1 MQLDNYQ
8 ILYKNHGAKIGSWE
22 IWTDGAMVHSRAF
35 KVLGGNPIGNCYEAK
50 AKNVGRSNETTPAQQ
65 AVLESISKAKLKR
78 DKGYVDSLDK
88 ADAPVSNTL
97 GLPLPMLAKPFDKVK
112 PESINWQSAY
122 VQPKLD
128 GHRALFKDG
137 VLYSRQGKELENC
150 DHIVLAIQES
160 GLGHLHLDGEL
171 YLHGKTLQELSR
183 MVKKWT
189 RSTLTLEYH
198 IYDIVDDRKFLD
210 RAMTLAATNPLS
222 WDPVLQIVDTLS
234 ISDESMLTAEHER
247 NRAAGYEG
255 TMLRHGNTPYRDG
268 KRCSSLLK
276 LKEFH
281 DAEFKVVGVEEG
293 KPYIKAGKTY
303 QVPVWICEAPNGETF
318 NVTAAGTMQEKDDQF
333 NNRHNLIFNKPLTV
347 KYHNLSKDGIPQLP
361 IALRW
366 REDV

>member
-1 MQLDNYQ
+1 MDNYQ
-8 ILYKNHGAKIGSWE
+8 ILYKNHGANIGSWE
-22 IWTDGAMVHSRAF
+22 IWTEGDFVHTRAL
-35 KVLGGNPIGNCYEAK
+35 KVLGGKPTVNQYEAK
-50 AKNVGRSNETTPAQQ
+50 PKNVGRANATTAAQQ
-65 AVLESISKAKLKR
+65 AVAESISKAKLKR

-112 PESINWQSAY
+112 PESINWQAAY

-150 DHIVLAIQES
+150 DHIVQAIKSS
-160 GLGHLHLDGEL
+160 GLDHLHLDGEL

-189 RSTLTLEYH
+189 PETLMLEYH
-198 IYDIVDDRKFLD
+198 IYDIVDDWPYLD
-210 RAMTLAATNPLS
+210 RARTLAATNPLS
-222 WDPVLQIVDTLS
+222 WDPVLQIVDTMS

-255 TMLRHGNTPYRDG
+255 TMLRHGRTPYRDG

-281 DAEFKVVGVEEG
+281 DAEFDVVFYEEG
-293 KPYIKAGKTY
+293 KPYIRNGVIAGR
-303 QVPVWICEAPNGETF
+303 VPIWSCQTAGGKQF
-318 NVTAAGTMQEKDDQF
+318 NVTAHGDMDEKNDQWERRDELVGT
-333 NNRHNLIFNKPLTV
+333 PLTV